1 MKLKYRRV
9 SAAALTLIFCLSV
22 APVLAAKANHDRD
35 SDRIRIEPPAP
46 IVRIVKRIKNILQR
60 ISGQEDLPQPP
71 VP

>member
-22 APVLAAKANHDRD
+22 APMMAAKAIRDRD
-35 SDRIRIEPPAP
+35 RNRIEPPEQV
-46 IVRIVKRIKNILQR
+46 VRIVKRIKDLFKR
-60 ISGQEDLPQPP
+60 ISTQEDFPQPP